1 MKELRYVDITEDMI
15 NEKRDNPLEPRY
27 VCEYI
32 KEYRDGN
39 IIKYDKSN
47 AKFDKFGLNYDE
59 MKTVKKI
66 QKYFKWNI
74 ELVRKIN
81 IPEGIRCPDIRN
93 LSSKEIE
100 YWDIKGIYKSESP
113 NSKSKKISRA
123 LDEAKGQTSNVIID
137 LNRNKCDLSNDEA
150 LEQLIKTLNRKKYF
164 WVKKII
170 LFGKDNLV
178 KFYKQK

>member
-66 QKYFKWNI
+66 QSI
-74 ELVRKIN
+74 LS
-81 IPEGIRCPDIRN
+81 GILN
-93 LSSKEIE
+93 L
-100 YWDIKGIYKSESP
+100 
-113 NSKSKKISRA
+113 
-123 LDEAKGQTSNVIID
+123 
-137 LNRNKCDLSNDEA
+137 
-150 LEQLIKTLNRKKYF
+150 LER
-164 WVKKII
+164 
-170 LFGKDNLV
+170 
-178 KFYKQK
+178 